1 MSLPRP
7 PSIFDDGDLRDAFA
21 RRGAPTAHNL
31 GSPES
36 EALRELIVDI
46 EARIRR
52 LEAHEARIRKLEAH
66 EVFQYP
72 LVACCPGPP
81 VGEDELA
88 ATTIAGG
95 LHYLAHSLK
104 VMEQRHAHTAT
115 VLKGLLGE
123 DRYQPPEI
131 TLHQN
136 PRHDP
141 CAKLV

>member
-36 EALRELIVDI
+36 EALRELIVGI
-46 EARIRR
+46 EGRIRR
-52 LEAHEARIRKLEAH
+52 LEAHE
-66 EVFQYP
+66 VFQRER
-72 LVACCPGPP
+72 VACCPGVP
-81 VGEDELA
+81 VGEDERA
-88 ATTIAGG
+88 DMTIAGG

-115 VLKGLLGE
+115 VLRGLLGE
-123 DRYQPPEI
+123 DRYQHPEI
-131 TLHQN
+131 TVRQN
-136 PRHDP
+136 ARHDP
-141 CAKLV
+141 CARLV

>member
-21 RRGAPTAHNL
+21 RRGAPTAHKL
-31 GSPES
+31 GSAES
-36 EALRELIVDI
+36 EALQELVAGID
-46 EARIRR
+46 ARIRR
-52 LEAHEARIRKLEAH
+52 LEAHE
-66 EVFQYP
+66 VFQREH
-72 LVACCPGPP
+72 VACCPAPA
-81 VGEDELA
+81 VGEDERA

-104 VMEQRHAHTAT
+104 AMEQRHAHTAT
-115 VLKGLLGE
+115 ILRSLLG
-123 DRYQPPEI
+123 DRYEHPQIDLRE
-131 TLHQN
+131 N

>member
-21 RRGAPTAHNL
+21 RRGAPTAHEL

-36 EALRELIVDI
+36 EALKERIVGI

-52 LEAHEARIRKLEAH
+52 LEAHE
-66 EVFQYP
+66 VFQRDH
-72 LVACCPGPP
+72 VACCPGPR
-81 VGEDELA
+81 VDERA
-88 ATTIAGG
+88 DMTIGGG

-104 VMEQRHAHTAT
+104 AMEQRHAHTAT
-115 VLKGLLGE
+115 LLRGLLGN
-123 DRYQPPEI
+123 RYEHPQIDLRE
-131 TLHQN
+131 N

-141 CAKLV
+141 CAELV